1 MLMLIVKYAVT
12 AAVIVAVSEIAKR
25 TDRIGALIGAL
36 PLVSIM
42 IMIWLYLETKDAPKI
57 AEYARYTF
65 WFVLPSLP
73 MFLLLPALLMHGVNF
88 WLSLVACA
96 ALTFV
101 CFWLTA
107 LLAQKFGLSLFP

>member
-12 AAVIVAVSEIAKR
+12 AAIIVAVSEIAKR

-36 PLVSIM
+36 PLVSLM
-42 IMIWLYLETKDAPKI
+42 IMVWLYIETRDTPKI

-73 MFLLLPALLMHGVNF
+73 MFLLLPVLLTNGVNF
-88 WLSLVACA
+88 WLSLLACA
-96 ALTFV
+96 VLTFI
-101 CFWLTA
+101 CFGLAA
-107 LLAQKFGLSLFP
+107 LLAKPFGLTLF

>member
-36 PLVSIM
+36 PLVSLM
-42 IMIWLYLETKDAPKI
+42 IMVWLYIETKDTPKI

-73 MFLLLPALLMHGVNF
+73 MFLLLPVLLTHGFNF
-88 WLSLVACA
+88 WLSLLACA
-96 ALTFV
+96 LLTFV
-101 CFWLTA
+101 CFWLSA
-107 LLAQKFGLSLFP
+107 LLAKQFGLTLF

>member
-1 MLMLIVKYAVT
+1 
-12 AAVIVAVSEIAKR
+12 
-25 TDRIGALIGAL
+25 
-36 PLVSIM
+36 
-42 IMIWLYLETKDAPKI
+42 I

-96 ALTFV
+96 ALTFA

>member
-36 PLVSIM
+36 PLVSLM
-42 IMIWLYLETKDAPKI
+42 VMVWLYIETKDTPKI
-57 AEYARYTF
+57 VEYARYTF

-73 MFLLLPALLMHGVNF
+73 MFLLLPALLTHGVNF
-88 WLSLVACA
+88 WLSLAACA
-96 ALTFV
+96 VLTFV
-101 CFWLTA
+101 CFGLTA
-107 LLAQKFGLSLFP
+107 LLAHKFGLSLWP